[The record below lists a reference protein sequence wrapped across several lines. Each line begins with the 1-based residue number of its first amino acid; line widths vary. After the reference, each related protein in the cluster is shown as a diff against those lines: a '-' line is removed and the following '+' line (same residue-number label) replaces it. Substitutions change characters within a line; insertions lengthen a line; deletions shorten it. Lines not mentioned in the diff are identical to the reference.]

1 MSLPRRLSAFVT
13 ATLFV
18 ACTGAAHA
26 DDAACQRVLDA
37 IIKQGSTPVHQKVSI
52 ESAAAP
58 GRPILSEVIR
68 TNDTMYMQIRGQ
80 WMTKAYDPQVSATEA
95 RAAMQKAPHTCTR
108 LRSEAVDGQAAD
120 LYSVQSKT
128 ETFSTDAQIWISSAS
143 GLPLLQRTEMHT
155 GGGGSNRHEVRFDY
169 SNVTPPA
176 GVTR

>member
-1 MSLPRRLSAFVT
+1 MPTRLCIPILAASLLGA
-13 ATLFV
+13 
-18 ACTGAAHA
+18 GAAQA

-37 IIKQGSTPVHQKVSI
+37 ILKQGSTPVHQKVSI

-58 GRPILSEVIR
+58 GRPLLSEIIR
-68 TNDTMYMQIRGQ
+68 TNDTLYMQIRGQ
-80 WMTKAYDPQVSATEA
+80 WMAKPYDPQVSATEA

-108 LRSEAVDGQAAD
+108 VRSEAVDGQAAD

-128 ETFSTDAQIWISSAS
+128 ETFSPESQIWISPSS
-143 GLPLLQRTEMHT
+143 GLPLRQRTEMQT

>member
-1 MSLPRRLSAFVT
+1 MSARLCFPALSAGLLLFAAGT
-13 ATLFV
+13 AR
-18 ACTGAAHA
+18 A

-37 IIKQGSTPVHQKVSI
+37 ILKQGSTPVHQKVSI

-58 GRPILSEVIR
+58 GRPLLSEIIR
-68 TNDTMYMQIRGQ
+68 TNDTLYMQIRGQ
-80 WMTKAYDPQVSATEA
+80 WMAKPYDPQVSAAEA

-108 LRSEAVDGQAAD
+108 VRSDAVDGQAAD

-128 ETFSTDAQIWISSAS
+128 ETFSTDAQIWISPAS
-143 GLPLLQRTEMHT
+143 GLPLLQRTQMQT